1 LVFKRRDKQ
10 SFLRRVAGF
19 FWPRTGWMRAAL
31 YVKHRLWRL
40 PDPPH
45 RIARGIFA
53 GVFVTF
59 SPFFGLHFV
68 LSAMLAWLM
77 RGNIIA
83 ALLAT
88 FVGNPPTFV
97 VIAAVSLQT
106 GHFILGRPPPGEVD
120 EGMFRLFGYAIRDTF
135 WNLWAILTGQTPE
148 WGSLPAFYQEVFL
161 PYMVGG
167 IIPGLIAGIAA
178 YYITLPI
185 IQAYQNRRKGR
196 IKAKLAALK
205 AKAAAKKAGVLK
217 KPDKAPK

>member
-1 LVFKRRDKQ
+1 MVFKRRDKQ
-10 SFLRRVAGF
+10 SFLRRVWEF
-19 FWPRTGWMRAAL
+19 FWPRTGWTRAAM

-59 SPFFGLHFV
+59 SPFFGLHFFLAAF
-68 LSAMLAWLM
+68 LSWAM

-88 FVGNPPTFV
+88 FVGNPLTFFF
-97 VIAAVSLQT
+97 IGAASLNA

-120 EGMFRLFGYAIRDTF
+120 EGMFKLFWHAIQDTG
-135 WNLWAILTGQTPE
+135 WNVWAILTGNTPE
-148 WGSLPAFYQEVFL
+148 WGRLPVFYQEVFF

-167 IIPGLIAGIAA
+167 IIPGLVAGIAA
-178 YYITLPI
+178 YYFTLPI
-185 IQAYQNRRKGR
+185 IRAYQNRRKGR

-205 AKAAAKKAGVLK
+205 AKAAAKKAAVLDQSDQK
-217 KPDKAPK
+217 QK